1 MGARTAKPDFFSRD
15 TAFVISKGPT
25 AIRTMARGF
34 RRSPRGTCTEIG
46 RTVQVA
52 GSSIV

>member
-15 TAFVISKGPT
+15 TASVISSGPT
-25 AIRTMARGF
+25 AIRTMATGL
-34 RRSPRGTCTEIG
+34 RRSPGGTCTDSG

-52 GSSIV
+52 GSVML